1 MTSEYAEILGKHI
14 SEKTVA
20 EIERIVGHIQHQVV
34 FERLEDE
41 NGVRFGQADWITFP
55 HWTVRSVTDIPQHA
69 FEANLLHELYHLCQ
83 VVEGFPQTATKNFP
97 GVSAAGS
104 ILTSVILDLDVCDRI
119 ERFGLSSEYFF
130 NRRYQQAMSQTIR
143 FEITNRD
150 DFVSM
155 AICIAGIIL
164 QNNERQ
170 AREVCQH
177 YQARNP
183 RLVRKTRGL
192 ASTIKRTGNSTPEEC
207 LKSLAASYDYLD
219 IWDWQLINF
228 QGYTFLSSEQVS
240 TFLSESHLGC

>member
-1 MTSEYAEILGKHI
+1 MASKYSEILGKKL
-14 SEKTVA
+14 SEKTAA
-20 EIERIVGHIQHQVV
+20 EIERIIGHIQHQVV

-41 NGVRFGQADWITFP
+41 NGIRFGQADWTTSP
-55 HWTVRSVTDIPQHA
+55 HWTVRSVTDIPQLA
-69 FEANLLHELYHLCQ
+69 FEANLLHELYHFCQ
-83 VVEGFPQTATKNFP
+83 IVEGFPKTATKDFP
-97 GVSAAGS
+97 WVSAAGS

-119 ERFGLSSEYFF
+119 EKFGLSSEYFF
-130 NRRYQQAMSQTIR
+130 NRRYKKAMSQNIR

-155 AICIAGIIL
+155 TIHIAGIIL

-177 YQARNP
+177 YQTRNP
-183 RLVRKTRGL
+183 RLVRKSRGL
-192 ASTIKRTGNSTPEEC
+192 ASTIKRTGHSTPEEC
-207 LKSLAASYDYLD
+207 LKSLAESYDYLD

-240 TFLSESHLGC
+240 TFFSESHRGC